1 MKTITV
7 PNRSSVT
14 PDAQVL
20 FDSLKKRL
28 GKVPNLYATIGYS
41 AHVLAGFLD
50 FEAAISEE
58 SFSPKEKEGIA
69 LLVSEINNCK
79 YCLAA
84 HTLLATMKGY
94 TQDEVLALRRGVSP
108 DPKFA
113 AALELTKSIVSNK
126 GDADDRA
133 LDGFF
138 SAGYREADLIELIA
152 LIAVRIFT
160 NYVYAAT
167 LIPVDF
173 PPVEKLQPVH
183 NYPGIY

>member
-7 PNRSSVT
+7 PNRSSVE
-14 PDAQVL
+14 PDAQLL

-41 AHVLAGFLD
+41 ANVLAGFLD
-50 FEAAISEE
+50 FEAAIPEQ

-84 HTLLATMKGY
+84 HTLLAKLKGY
-94 TQDEVLALRRGVSP
+94 TEEEVLELRRGVSS
-108 DPKFA
+108 DLKFTKV
-113 AALELTKSIVSNK
+113 LELTRSIVLNK
-126 GDADDRA
+126 GNVDDSE

-138 SAGYREADLIELIA
+138 SAGYQEKDLVELIA
-152 LIAVRIFT
+152 LITVRIFT

-167 LIPVDF
+167 LIPIDF
-173 PPVEKLQPVH
+173 PPVEKLQPSH

>member
-7 PNRSSVT
+7 PNRASVT

-20 FDSLKKRL
+20 FDSLQSRL

-41 AHVLAGFLD
+41 SNALVGFLD
-50 FEAAISEE
+50 FEAALSKT
-58 SFSPKEKEGIA
+58 SFSAKEKEGIA

-84 HTLLATMKGY
+84 HSMLATIRGY
-94 TQDEVLALRRGVSP
+94 SRDEVLELRSGISP
-108 DPKFA
+108 DAKFA
-113 AALELTKSIVSNK
+113 TVLRLTKSIVLNK
-126 GDADDRA
+126 GDADDRE
-133 LDGFF
+133 LDSFF
-138 SAGYREADLIELIA
+138 SAGYKEADLIELIA
-152 LIAVRIFT
+152 LIAIRIFT

-167 LIPVDF
+167 LIPIDF
-173 PPVEKLQPVH
+173 PPVEKLQAAH